1 MHDTQRLRELA
12 DDYLN
17 HDLQAAEDY
26 LHAAIAAHNLA
37 NQFERLLYRSP
48 PDGEEQRGLCDNY
61 FKLTT
66 VRYVTLKL
74 FDQAAG
80 RIDRTPRG
88 YASHIETPE
97 FMRDLADARKRL
109 DSLKQGKRQVI
120 GPTIDAR
127 TAGFAPPDDY
137 PGLEPFR

>member
-1 MHDTQRLRELA
+1 MTDTQQRRELA

-17 HDLQAAEDY
+17 HDLQVSEDY

-37 NQFERLLYRSP
+37 LQFNRLMRCQP
-48 PDGEEQRGLCDNY
+48 TGGEEHYALYENY
-61 FKLTT
+61 YNLTT
-66 VRYVTLKL
+66 ARSTTMRL
-74 FDQAAG
+74 FEQATS
-80 RIDRTPRG
+80 RIGRTPYDRR
-88 YASHIETPE
+88 AAPPE
-97 FMRDLADARKRL
+97 FAVRLADARKRL